1 MVLRAASPPR
11 RAIVRE
17 LAAARRLCAAA
28 TLAATSCAHAAWP
41 DQNALRP
48 AGIQAVRIASL
59 WHWTLLVCALV
70 FAAVLAALA
79 LALWRRAP
87 AGAAAPMEDDRPLPP
102 DPRRERRASRVT
114 RTATAASVV
123 VLAGLIVA
131 DVLTDRALSRLP
143 VTDALRIEMTGHQ
156 WWWDVRYP
164 ADGAGGDGGFATANE
179 LHVPV
184 GRAVIVSL
192 KAADVI
198 HTFWAPNLHGKK
210 DMIPGR
216 DATIAFRVDKP
227 GRYRG
232 QCAEYCGL
240 EHALMAFVVVA
251 EPQAQFDAW
260 VAQQRRPAVDAPSS
274 FAQAGQRVFVA
285 GACATCHTVRGTPAS
300 GTLGPDLTHV
310 MSRSMLAGGTFPND
324 RAHLAR
330 WLRTPGALKPG
341 TTMPPSTLS
350 PMEQQAVI
358 AWLETLR

>member
-1 MVLRAASPPR
+1 M
-11 RAIVRE
+11 
-17 LAAARRLCAAA
+17 AAA
-28 TLAATSCAHAAWP
+28 TCAHAAWP

-48 AGIQAVRIASL
+48 AGVQAARIALL
-59 WHWTLLVCALV
+59 WHWTLVVCALV
-70 FAAVLAALA
+70 FAAVLAMLA

-87 AGAAAPMEDDRPLPP
+87 SGTAYGPPLPP
-102 DPRRERRASRVT
+102 DSRRERRALRVT
-114 RTATAASVV
+114 RAATAISVI
-123 VLAGLIVA
+123 VLFGLIVA

-143 VTDALRIEMTGHQ
+143 VADALHVEMTGHQ

-164 ADGAGGDGGFATANE
+164 GAGGARGFATANE

-184 GRAVIVSL
+184 GRPVIVSL

-216 DATIAFRVDKP
+216 DATIAFRVDHP
-227 GRYRG
+227 GVFRG
-232 QCAEYCGL
+232 QCAEFCGL

-260 VAQQRRPAVDAPSS
+260 AARQSRPAADTAAALADAGRR
-274 FAQAGQRVFVA
+274 AFVS

-324 RAHLAR
+324 RAHLEQ
-330 WLRTPGALKPG
+330 WLRAPGTLKPG
-341 TTMPPSTLS
+341 TTMPASTLNTL
-350 PMEQQAVI
+350 ERQAVV

>member
-1 MVLRAASPPR
+1 MILRAASPPR

-17 LAAARRLCAAA
+17 RAAARRIVAA
-28 TLAATSCAHAAWP
+28 TMLAATSWAYAAWP

-48 AGIQAVRIASL
+48 AGIQAMRIASL

-79 LALWRRAP
+79 LALWRREP
-87 AGAAAPMEDDRPLPP
+87 AGTASPAEDERPLPP
-102 DPRRERRASRVT
+102 DPLRERRAARVT
-114 RTATAASVV
+114 RAATVVSVV
-123 VLAGLIVA
+123 VLSGLIVA

-143 VTDALRIEMTGHQ
+143 MTDALHIEMTGHQ

-164 ADGAGGDGGFATANE
+164 GDGAGGEGGFATANE
-179 LHVPV
+179 VHVPV
-184 GRAVIVSL
+184 GRPVIVAL

-216 DATIAFRVDKP
+216 DATITFRVDRP
-227 GRYRG
+227 GVYRG

-260 VAQQRRPAVDAPSS
+260 VAQQRRPAADAPSS
-274 FAQAGQRVFVA
+274 FAQAGQRVFVT

-300 GTLGPDLTHV
+300 GTLGPDLTHM

-330 WLRTPGALKPG
+330 WLRAPGALKPG
-341 TTMPPSTLS
+341 TTMPATTLS
-350 PMEQQAVI
+350 AMEQQAVV

>member
-1 MVLRAASPPR
+1 MILRAASPPR

-17 LAAARRLCAAA
+17 RAAARRIVAAA
-28 TLAATSCAHAAWP
+28 TMVATSCAYAAWP

-48 AGIQAVRIASL
+48 AGIQALRIVSL
-59 WHWTLLVCALV
+59 WHWTLLVCGLV
-70 FAAVLAALA
+70 FAAVLTALA
-79 LALWRRAP
+79 VALWRRAP
-87 AGAAAPMEDDRPLPP
+87 ASTASPGQDDRLLPP
-102 DPRRERRASRVT
+102 DPLRARRATRVT
-114 RTATAASVV
+114 RAATVVSVV
-123 VLAGLIVA
+123 VLSGLIIA

-143 VTDALRIEMTGHQ
+143 VTDALYIEMTGHQ

-164 ADGAGGDGGFATANE
+164 GDGDGGFATANE

-184 GRAVIVSL
+184 GRPVIVSL

-227 GRYRG
+227 GTYRG

-240 EHALMAFVVVA
+240 EHALMAFIVVA

-260 VAQQRRPAVDAPSS
+260 LAQQRRPAGNPTAS
-274 FAQAGQRVFVA
+274 FADAGRRVFVA

-310 MSRSMLAGGTFPND
+310 MSRSMLAAGTFPND

-330 WLRTPGALKPG
+330 WLRAPGTLKPG
-341 TTMPPSTLS
+341 TTMPASTLS